1 MHNQAT
7 FLFLKKE
14 IKFGK
19 RSIGLFQNM
28 NEITKKISDQRA
40 INKKIELILED
51 QEKLSPLNVISS
63 GAGL

>member
-7 FLFLKKE
+7 FFFKKE

-28 NEITKKISDQRA
+28 NEITKKIKRSKGD
-40 INKKIELILED
+40 K
-51 QEKLSPLNVISS
+51 QENRIDAGRPRKVIVPDCD
-63 GAGL
+63 